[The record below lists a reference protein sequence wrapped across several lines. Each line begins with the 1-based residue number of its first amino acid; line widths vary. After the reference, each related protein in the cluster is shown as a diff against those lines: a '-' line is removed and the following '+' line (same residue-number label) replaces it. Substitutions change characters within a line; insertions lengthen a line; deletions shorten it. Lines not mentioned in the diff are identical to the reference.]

1 MTQNPL
7 LLARDFFIT
16 ILYHKLA
23 KFSCI
28 FFLFFHF
35 FTQIDNLCC
44 FSLSIFSYALHFVS
58 RETFFALQ
66 YNSCAQTVL
75 KMSNLWRKQIIST
88 CYKSKH
94 KFFYVFSFICKKS
107 TLSTNKADTK
117 RGDRYIYII
126 FIVVAELT
134 VITARWASH
143 A

>member
-7 LLARDFFIT
+7 LLARDFFIAT
-16 ILYHKLA
+16 LYYKLA

-28 FFLFFHF
+28 FFRLFFF

-75 KMSNLWRKQIIST
+75 KMSNLWRKQIIPT
-88 CYKSKH
+88 YYNPKYK
-94 KFFYVFSFICKKS
+94 FCYVFSFICKTALRQPIKPIQRG
-107 TLSTNKADTK
+107 AIDT
-117 RGDRYIYII
+117 YTQ
-126 FIVVAELT
+126 FLMQLPN
-134 VITARWASH
+134 
-143 A
+143 